1 MLPVAVKNKIEHIW
15 LDVIAGGGSQ
25 PTEVIDQLTYL
36 MFTREEQ
43 IKFVQ
48 VINSIKSNALVA

>member
-15 LDVIAGGGSQ
+15 FDVIAGGVSQ